1 MTTTE
6 QPAHRSVG
14 KRETRIEGP
23 GKVTGVTQ
31 YTADIQLPNM
41 LHCKLV
47 LSPHAHARILSVD
60 GSAALAI
67 DGVTHVVTAEDLG
80 RGTKDGSNPTIDA
93 SNRGNALLAH
103 REAVFA
109 GQPVVAVLGETPWAA
124 EEGAEAVVV
133 TYEELP
139 AVVDVEAAMRPDSP
153 LARAPV
159 SDVDRSEE
167 AAHVTIDVKEEESE
181 GKPTN
186 IASHVSFSRGDVA
199 QGFAESDIVY
209 ERTWRSATMHQGYI
223 EPQANIA
230 SYEPATGELTV
241 WSATQGQFHVR
252 DTVMRTLKWPETHLR
267 VIAPELGG
275 GFGAKMALSPPLV
288 SALSVI
294 ARQPVKL
301 VYTRHEDILAAS
313 PAPGAVTQLKTGMKS
328 DGTLMAFEGSIAYD
342 AGAFP
347 GAPAATGALLMSSFY
362 RWPHLKIDG
371 YEVLTNKVSSGAI
384 RAPGVHNAMQSIEQH
399 IDEMAREA
407 GLDPAEVRAKNAV
420 RTGDPMSSGK
430 AFAAIGLEETIEA
443 ARNHPL
449 WQNRA
454 QAEARASGP
463 TKRRG
468 VGLAVGGWLG
478 GLQPAAA
485 ELLLNTD
492 GTINAL
498 TGAVDISGTHTSFAQ
513 IVSEELNLPMEKI
526 SISTGDTK
534 TAPFAGMS
542 AGSKTVFTVGRAL
555 REAAV
560 DLREQ
565 MFAVAGERLE
575 ANPADLETE
584 EGLVRVKGTPDRSIG
599 FDRLAAITTGF
610 GALYKPLVGRGT
622 ITARNQ
628 APGFTAQIA
637 EVEVD
642 IDTGFVELKDY
653 VSVQDVGF
661 AINPL
666 SVEGQ
671 IEGGSVQGMGIG
683 LWEEYIYDDSG
694 HVKNPGLLDYRM
706 PTAADVPEI
715 DSVIVEVPS
724 EDGPYGAR
732 GVGEPP
738 ITAGSA
744 AVANAVRDAIGS
756 RVLSMPA
763 TPERVL
769 RAMGKLGGAE
779 AAGGGD

>member
-6 QPAHRSVG
+6 RPEHTAIG
-14 KRETRIEGP
+14 KREKRIEGP
-23 GKVTGVTQ
+23 GKVTGLTQ
-31 YTADIQLPNM
+31 YTADVSLPNM

-47 LSPHAHARILSVD
+47 LSPHPHARIISIEGRD
-60 GSAALAI
+60 ALTV
-67 DGVTHVVTAEDLG
+67 DGVTHVITAEDLA
-80 RGTKDGSNPTIDA
+80 RGTKDGSNPAVDA
-93 SNRGNALLAH
+93 SNRGDALLAH
-103 REAVFA
+103 REVVFA
-109 GQPVVAVLGETPWAA
+109 GQPVAAVLAETPWAA
-124 EEGAEAVVV
+124 EEGAAAVVV

-139 AVVDVEAAMRPDSP
+139 AVLDVEAAMQPDSP
-153 LARAPV
+153 LARPPV
-159 SDVDRSEE
+159 EHVDRSEE
-167 AAHVTIDVKEEESE
+167 AAHVTIDVQEEESE

-199 QGFAESDIVY
+199 QGFAESDVIY

-223 EPQANIA
+223 EPQSNVA

-252 DTVMRTLKWPETHLR
+252 DTVMRILKWPETHLR

-275 GFGAKMALSPPLV
+275 GFGAKMAQSPPLV
-288 SALSVI
+288 GALSVI
-294 ARQPVKL
+294 ARKPVKL
-301 VYTRHEDILAAS
+301 IFTRHEDILAAT
-313 PAPGAVTQLKTGMKS
+313 PAPGAVVKLKTGMKK
-328 DGTLMAFEGSIAYD
+328 DGTLVAFEGSIAYD

-362 RWPHLKIDG
+362 RWPHLKVDG
-371 YEVLTNKVSSGAI
+371 YEVLTNKVSAGAI
-384 RAPGVHNAMQSIEQH
+384 RAPGVHNAMQAIEQH

-407 GLDPAEVRAKNAV
+407 GLDPAEVRSANAV

-430 AFAAIGLEETIEA
+430 AFNAIGLEETIEA
-443 ARNHPL
+443 AKQHPL
-449 WQNRA
+449 WQSRSA
-454 QAEARASGP
+454 AASRASAP
-463 TKRRG
+463 NKRRG
-468 VGLAVGGWLG
+468 VGLAIGGWLG

-492 GTINAL
+492 GTVNAL

-513 IVSEELNLPMEKI
+513 IVAEELNLPLDKI

-542 AGSKTVFTVGRAL
+542 AGSKTVFTVGKAL
-555 REAAV
+555 REAAI

-565 MFAVAGERLE
+565 MFAVAAERLE

-584 EGLVRVKGTPDRSIG
+584 DGEVRVKGTPTKSIG
-599 FDRLAAITTGF
+599 YDRLAAITTGF
-610 GALYKPLVGRGT
+610 GALYKPLVGKGT

-628 APGFTAQIA
+628 APGFSAQIA

-642 IDTGFVELKDY
+642 TDTGFVELKDY
-653 VSVQDVGF
+653 VTVQDVGF

-671 IEGGSVQGMGIG
+671 MEGGSVQGMGIG

-694 HVKNPGLLDYRM
+694 HVRNAGLLDYRM

-715 DSVIVEVPS
+715 DSIIVEVPS

-738 ITAGSA
+738 ITAGGA
-744 AVANAVRDAIGS
+744 AIANAIADAIGS
-756 RVLSMPA
+756 RVPQMPA

-779 AAGGGD
+779 AAGGG